1 MKILLLGATG
11 SIGTSACN
19 CVRRFPEKFTLVGL
33 SSNTNIPKLKKL
45 MGEFNP
51 AAVCVGNVAETDA
64 LRAEIAQGIKV
75 FSEERGLEQLVNETE
90 FDVLLNALVGAV
102 GLRATVAALKRKKRV
117 ALANKESLVIGGE
130 YINRLL
136 ESGNG
141 ELVPVDSEHSAI
153 LQCMCG
159 EKKADIESLILTA
172 SGGPFRDMSPE
183 KRRTITPEQALNHPT
198 WSMGPKISIDSAT
211 LINKGFE
218 VIEAHYLFGIPYK
231 KIRVLIHP
239 QSIIHSMVEYHDGAV
254 IAQMGV
260 PDMELPIQLA
270 LSFPDRL
277 PMHGKRL
284 DLAKIASLTFFDP
297 DFDRFP
303 CLRLCLQAAEEGG
316 TAPAVVNAANEIAVK
331 LFLNGTIGFDH
342 IAGVLE
348 QALSDHPA
356 IAVEDLE
363 TIETIDKAVRTNILK
378 KFG

>member
-1 MKILLLGATG
+1 
-11 SIGTSACN
+11 
-19 CVRRFPEKFTLVGL
+19 
-33 SSNTNIPKLKKL
+33 